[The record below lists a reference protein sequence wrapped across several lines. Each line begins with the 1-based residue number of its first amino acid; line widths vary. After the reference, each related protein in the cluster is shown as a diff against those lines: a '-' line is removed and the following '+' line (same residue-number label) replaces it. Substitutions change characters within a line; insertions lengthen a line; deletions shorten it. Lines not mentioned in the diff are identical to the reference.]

1 MNSLRQNNKIKILF
15 TTFILS
21 IAIFSFKKISFYNHE
36 FSLLNKNLR
45 LLLNSNDVIE
55 RCQIAEKKLVE
66 KYKNETYQSK
76 WKGQNLDKYQN
87 AIINLIKSPS
97 IAEVKVYLPHIISSF
112 FIFGI
117 DLIIVFFWIGYCGCC
132 CSPKCCCSGKDGV
145 TFCGKMS
152 YIISLT
158 LSAIIVVICVASIIL
173 ISNNFY
179 SSINSSACA
188 LYKFTFHFLEGTK
201 DDYSGLPKWKTLDDF
216 ASINDKYDQI
226 LENIKKLEIV
236 KGCESDDE
244 DCTTINKY
252 INNINDKNKDFE
264 NANKNIN
271 NVKDTI
277 SPLFDTF
284 ENLKDGTLETINEY
298 LNNYI
303 DKYCKLGLNGLFAVL
318 GLFSLLSL
326 LILASYVTCSCLISR
341 IIYHFIWNIQM
352 TLTVI
357 IFLVGM
363 GLNII
368 GIVGKDS
375 VSIIQYVKSSNN
387 LNSEDP
393 LLLKVDND
401 SVKYIDTCLN
411 GNGDL
416 TSLLGINNTYFPQF
430 PLKIDE
436 VQNNYDKVKNEESGD
451 SDNQELK
458 NIIKNY
464 EIIIK
469 IYDICENIENEIN
482 NPPNNVLGDCQFLG
496 SDINIIIDQIR
507 ETLGKKTNLLSYII
521 LGESFISALSVFF
534 GLIVVNQYTGSYKS
548 LSESED
554 DRRRKERERKIRS
567 ELAKRKLDSS
577 DIPIKA

>member
-201 DDYSGLPKWKTLDDF
+201 DDYSGLPKWETLDDF

-226 LENIKKLEIV
+226 QQNIGTLKEL
-236 KGCESDDE
+236 KGCIQENKE
-244 DCTTINKY
+244 YCETINGY
-252 INNINDKNKDFE
+252 IEKINAKKKDFE
-264 NANKNIN
+264 NANENIQ

-430 PLKIDE
+430 PLDIDE
-436 VQNNYDKVKNEESGD
+436 VQKNYDKVKNEESENND
-451 SDNQELK
+451 KQELK

-464 EIIIK
+464 
-469 IYDICENIENEIN
+469 
-482 NPPNNVLGDCQFLG
+482 
-496 SDINIIIDQIR
+496 
-507 ETLGKKTNLLSYII
+507 
-521 LGESFISALSVFF
+521 
-534 GLIVVNQYTGSYKS
+534 
-548 LSESED
+548 
-554 DRRRKERERKIRS
+554 
-567 ELAKRKLDSS
+567 
-577 DIPIKA
+577 